1 MGVKHV
7 FLAGNPNAGKS
18 TLFNRLTGLR
28 QKTSNL
34 PGTTV
39 EKRSGIWNL
48 PDGSACTLTD
58 LPGAYGFQAVS
69 EDESQVLN
77 AFTDVKQWPDAI
89 VYVADA
95 SNLERHLLFFTEL
108 AALGIPM
115 LLALTMTDMAAA
127 HGLQI
132 DTAALSAELG
142 VLVVPLPPGDEKAL
156 QLLAAKTA
164 ALGEGHIPSLPLT
177 QPYKGAALIEALR
190 NKREDISDPA
200 KRIADAAQRAR
211 FVSGVLARAL
221 VRKGQNGRLV
231 ARWFDRVFTH
241 PVLGF
246 IGLFAI
252 LYTVFQAVFSLAEAP
267 MEWIE
272 SGMTGLTEWVHGM
285 LPEHLLSDLI
295 TGGILP
301 GLAGVLVFIP
311 QIALLFMLLSVL
323 EDSGYMPRAAFITDR
338 IMRAAGLNGRS
349 VIPLTGGLA
358 CAIPSIMAARAIPSR
373 KDRLITILVTPLM
386 SCSARIPV
394 YALLIP
400 LAIPDGMRW
409 GWFDAQGLL
418 LTVVYM
424 SGAILALSL
433 AAVLKLFIN
442 KTEESRFAMELPAW
456 QWPRPMNVLQTM
468 WQKSRSFVVEAGKVI
483 VLISVVLWALASYG
497 PGDSMQQA
505 AAKASS
511 ESLQR
516 GEDSSNAQRAGAAA
530 ALQESYAGRMGR
542 AIEPVIAPLGFDW
555 KTGIALITS
564 FAAREVFVGTMSTI
578 YAVGSDDF
586 SAIRDKMQ
594 AERIPETGEARYGMP
609 FALSLIAFYALAL
622 QCMSTIAV
630 VRRETGGWKWPLIQL
645 GILTGMAWLGS
656 YAVYHLARYLGS

>member
-1 MGVKHV
+1 MSITRV

-39 EKRSGIWNL
+39 EKRSGTWVL
-48 PDGSACTLTD
+48 PDGSACLLTD
-58 LPGAYGFQAVS
+58 LPGAYGFHAASV
-69 EDESQVLN
+69 DESQVLK
-77 AFTDVKQWPDAI
+77 AFAETAQWPDAI

-95 SNLERHLLFFTEL
+95 SNLERHLLFFIEL
-108 AALGIPM
+108 TALGLPM

-127 HGLQI
+127 RGLHI
-132 DTAALSAELG
+132 DVNVLSAELG

-156 QLLAAKTA
+156 QHLAAKTA
-164 ALGEGHIPSLPLT
+164 TLGEGHVPGLPI
-177 QPYKGAALIEALR
+177 QYPFKGKALIEAMR
-190 NKREDISDPA
+190 GGNEKMTDPA
-200 KRIADAAQRAR
+200 TRIAEAEARAR
-211 FVSGVLARAL
+211 FVSGVLSRAI
-221 VRKGQNGRLV
+221 VRKGETGRLV
-231 ARWFDRVFTH
+231 SRWLDRIFTH
-241 PVLGF
+241 PLLGF
-246 IGLFAI
+246 AGLFVI
-252 LYTVFQAVFSLAEAP
+252 LYTVFQAVFSLAKAP
-267 MEWIE
+267 MYWIE
-272 SGMTGLTEWVHGM
+272 AGMSQFTEWVHGIM
-285 LPEHLLSDLI
+285 PDHLLSDLV

-338 IMRAAGLNGRS
+338 FMRAAGLNGRS

-400 LAIPDGMRW
+400 LAVPDGTRW

-418 LTVVYM
+418 LTLVYM
-424 SGAILALSL
+424 SGAILALLL
-433 AAVLKLFIN
+433 AGILKLFIA
-442 KTEESRFAMELPAW
+442 KTEESRFTMELPAW
-456 QWPRPMNVLQTM
+456 QWPRLMNVAQTM

-483 VLISVVLWALASYG
+483 VLISVVLWALASFG
-497 PGDSMQQA
+497 PGDAMQ
-505 AAKASS
+505 KAS
-511 ESLQR
+511 EQAGTEALQR
-516 GEDSSNAQRAGAAA
+516 GEDSSSAKRAAAAA
-530 ALQESYAGRMGR
+530 ALKESFAGRMGH
-542 AIEPVIAPLGFDW
+542 AIEPLIAPLGFDW

-594 AERIPETGEARYGMP
+594 AERAPETGRPRYGTP

-645 GILTGMAWLGS
+645 AILTGLAWVGSFTVYSLANLLG
-656 YAVYHLARYLGS
+656 A

>member
-1 MGVKHV
+1 MKIKHV
-7 FLAGNPNAGKS
+7 YLAGNPNAGKS

-39 EKRSGIWNL
+39 EKRSGTWNL
-48 PDGSACTLTD
+48 PDGTSCTLTD
-58 LPGAYGFQAVS
+58 LPGAYGFMAAS
-69 EDESQVLN
+69 EDESQVLK
-77 AFTDVKQWPDAI
+77 AFADTTQWPDAI
-89 VYVADA
+89 IYVADA

-115 LLALTMTDMAAA
+115 ILALTMTDMATAR
-127 HGLQI
+127 GLQI
-132 DTAALSAELG
+132 DINALSAEIG
-142 VLVVPLPPGDEKAL
+142 VLVIPLPPGDEKAL
-156 QLLAAKTA
+156 QQLAAKTSI
-164 ALGEGHIPSLPLT
+164 LGEGHIPALPIA
-177 QPYKGAALIEALR
+177 QPYKGKALIEAMLTGQG
-190 NKREDISDPA
+190 NITEPTS
-200 KRIADAAQRAR
+200 RIADAAQRAR
-211 FVSGVLARAL
+211 FISGVLTRVV
-221 VRKGQNGRLV
+221 VRQGQGRRLA
-231 ARWFDRVFTH
+231 ARWLDRIFTH
-241 PVLGF
+241 PVFGF
-246 IGLFAI
+246 IGLFLI

-272 SGMTGLTEWVHGM
+272 TGMSGLTEWLHGL
-285 LPEHLLSDLI
+285 LPEHLLSDLL

-338 IMRAAGLNGRS
+338 LMRAAGLNGRS
-349 VIPLTGGLA
+349 IIPLTGGLA

-400 LAIPDGMRW
+400 LAIPDGTRW
-409 GWFDAQGLL
+409 GWFDAQGLV
-418 LTVVYM
+418 LTLVYM
-424 SGAILALSL
+424 SGAILALTL
-433 AAVLKLFIN
+433 AAVLKLFIS
-442 KTEESRFAMELPAW
+442 KTEESRFAMELPSW
-456 QWPRPMNVLQTM
+456 QWPRPGNVLQTM
-468 WQKSRSFVVEAGKVI
+468 WQKSRAFVVEAGKVI

-497 PGDSMQQA
+497 PGNAMQEA
-505 AAKASS
+505 ELKAGS

-516 GEDSSNAQRAGAAA
+516 GEDSSAARRAGAAA

-578 YAVGSDDF
+578 YAVGSEDF

-656 YAVYHLARYLGS
+656 YVVFHLATYFSA